1 MTTSKPIRLW
11 PGVIAALLLL
21 SLLPLPFVVPD
32 TIVLG
37 MLGGVACGLA
47 IVAWWLLF
55 SRAPW
60 YERAGAI
67 VLMIVALFVTY
78 RIVHPSIAN
87 AGMGMMMPIFG
98 IPVVSLGLVAGAV
111 ASRSLTGGSRYAS
124 MAAAIVLAASAFTVV
139 RTGGI
144 NGAGVSDL
152 HWRWTKTPE
161 QRLLAQGDEPIVPAR
176 AEPAAPA
183 PTPKSAETTN
193 KPLADHANDRPLD
206 SARGTST
213 EPVSTPATAKTH
225 ETRVAQSS
233 DEAIAPSL
241 DPAVVKTAAEWP
253 GFRGPERDG
262 VVHGVQ
268 IKTDWTASPP
278 VELWRRAIG
287 PGWSSFAVRGEVFYT
302 QEQRGDDEIVAAYR
316 VTTGEPV
323 WRHRDPAR
331 FWESNG
337 GAGPRATPTING
349 NRIYTHGA
357 TGILNALDARTGAVA
372 WSRNVATDTHKPVP
386 GWGFASSPLVIDDLV
401 IVAAT
406 GTLAAYDLATGKP
419 RWFGPS
425 HRGGYTSPHRV
436 MIDGVPQILLQTAD
450 GPISVAPADGK
461 LLWEHEWPG
470 VPIVQPALS
479 ADRDILI
486 AAGDAMG
493 GNGIR
498 RIDVAHGPA
507 GWTVQERW
515 TSRGLKP
522 YFNDFVVH
530 KGYAFGFDGNIL
542 ACIDLEDGTR
552 KWKGGRYG
560 NGQLVLLPDQDVL
573 LVLSEEGELALVGAT
588 PDQFKE
594 LARFPAL
601 DGKTWNHPVLVGDVL
616 LVRNDREMAAFRL
629 SLANR

>member
-1 MTTSKPIRLW
+1 
-11 PGVIAALLLL
+11 
-21 SLLPLPFVVPD
+21 
-32 TIVLG
+32 
-37 MLGGVACGLA
+37 
-47 IVAWWLLF
+47 
-55 SRAPW
+55 
-60 YERAGAI
+60 
-67 VLMIVALFVTY
+67 
-78 RIVHPSIAN
+78 
-87 AGMGMMMPIFG
+87 
-98 IPVVSLGLVAGAV
+98 VS
-111 ASRSLTGGSRYAS
+111 
-124 MAAAIVLAASAFTVV
+124 AAAAANSHEARVPATGDEAEAAS
-139 RTGGI
+139 
-144 NGAGVSDL
+144 
-152 HWRWTKTPE
+152 
-161 QRLLAQGDEPIVPAR
+161 PA
-176 AEPAAPA
+176 
-183 PTPKSAETTN
+183 
-193 KPLADHANDRPLD
+193 
-206 SARGTST
+206 
-213 EPVSTPATAKTH
+213 
-225 ETRVAQSS
+225 
-233 DEAIAPSL
+233 
-241 DPAVVKTAAEWP
+241 PAVVRTAAEWP

-262 VVHGVQ
+262 IVHGVQ
-268 IKTDWTASPP
+268 IKTDWDASPP

-287 PGWSSFAVRGEVFYT
+287 PGWSSFAVHGDVFYT
-302 QEQRGDDEIVAAYR
+302 QEQRGEDEIVAAYK

-337 GAGPRATPTING
+337 GAGPRATPTISG
-349 NRIYTHGA
+349 DRIYTHGA
-357 TGILNALDARTGAVA
+357 TGILNALDARHGAVV
-372 WSRNVATDTHKPVP
+372 WSRNVATDTSKPVP

-406 GTLAAYDLATGKP
+406 GTLAAYDLATGTP

-436 MIDGVPQILLQTAD
+436 MIDGVPQILLLTAD

-461 LLWEHEWPG
+461 LLWEHVWPG

-486 AAGDAMG
+486 AAGDATG

-498 RIDVAHGPA
+498 RIDVANGPA

-530 KGYAFGFDGNIL
+530 HGHAFGFDGSIL
-542 ACIDLEDGTR
+542 SCIDLEDGAR

-560 NGQLVLLPDQDVL
+560 NGQLVLLPDQDLL

-594 LARFPAL
+594 IARFPVL
-601 DGKTWNHPVLVGDVL
+601 EGKTWNHPVLVGDRL
-616 LVRNDREMAAFRL
+616 LVRNDHEMAAFRL